1 MKTKIILATLLMLA
15 LPMTAKN
22 KKDGNKFAEQKA
34 VLTGIW
40 QQCLPQPTADGGI
53 HVRFIPQYKILC
65 GDGTF
70 YNMAQMNPSAP
81 AALYVSGTWSMA
93 SDSTF
98 VEHIETIDT
107 DTKSKGMDNELT
119 FRLFEDNNVLGI
131 TYTMPGNGMR
141 GKEVWMRVQKGDA
154 VAIAQKY
161 FERQNG
167 ILSDGNNTLR
177 NQQNLII
184 EEGQESDENLS
195 LTENPRGIYK
205 LMSLKGNREI
215 KPYIGDIY
223 KIVTDSVTMRLQVNN
238 ANRKIFMID
247 IPDFRPFNYTGAR
260 TDLDLI
266 DKSTRVYDSN
276 SKRFTQKW
284 WSTIPNHT
292 IFPYNQWCY
301 EYYESGKYS
310 EAAKPIFDELRTSQ
324 QSDPKNQL
332 IGTWKSTMEIQMIA
346 GDGVENWVENLK
358 KVDNWK
364 DMLAYL
370 NQTNPKREYDQNDF
384 AEYYIFTPSKHF
396 FFAMFYKRQLVAGEY
411 DNITYNGKETFVSGD
426 NHNRRIYWL
435 TKDAFVMNSNPV
447 GKEKWCIYERV
458 TDKNTMLSR
467 ICSHFI
473 QHKE

>member
-22 KKDGNKFAEQKA
+22 KKEQNKFAKKA

-40 QQCLPQPTADGGI
+40 QQCLPQPTADSGI

-301 EYYESGKYS
+301 EFYESGKYS

-332 IGTWKSTMEIQMIA
+332 IGTWK
-346 GDGVENWVENLK
+346 
-358 KVDNWK
+358 
-364 DMLAYL
+364 
-370 NQTNPKREYDQNDF
+370 
-384 AEYYIFTPSKHF
+384 
-396 FFAMFYKRQLVAGEY
+396 YK
-411 DNITYNGKETFVSGD
+411 
-426 NHNRRIYWL
+426 
-435 TKDAFVMNSNPV
+435 
-447 GKEKWCIYERV
+447 
-458 TDKNTMLSR
+458 
-467 ICSHFI
+467 
-473 QHKE
+473 

>member
-22 KKDGNKFAEQKA
+22 EKNGNKFASQKA

-161 FERQNG
+161 FERLNG
-167 ILSDGNNTLR
+167 IQSDGNNTLR

-205 LMSLKGNREI
+205 LMGVKGKRLV
-215 KPYIGDIY
+215 KPYFSDLY
-223 KIVTDSVTMRLQVNN
+223 KICTDSVTMRFLINDRN
-238 ANRKIFMID
+238 PHLFRID
-247 IPDFRPFNYTGAR
+247 VPDFQVFNYTGEK
-260 TDLDLI
+260 TENNET
-266 DKSTRVYDSN
+266 DKSIRIFDSN

-284 WSTIPNHT
+284 WSTLSNHS
-292 IFPYNQWCY
+292 FYPDNDWAY
-301 EYYESGKYS
+301 EYYESGNYT
-310 EAAKPIFDELRTSQ
+310 EASKPIFDALTMSQ
-324 QSDPKNQL
+324 QPNTTHPL
-332 IGTWKSTMEIQMIA
+332 VGTWQFINTIDKVHGIDGKETKEI
-346 GDGVENWVENLK
+346 ENWIKHLQ

-364 DMLAYL
+364 DIIAYI
-370 NQTNPKREYDQNDF
+370 RQNDEF
-384 AEYYIFTPSKHF
+384 HKNFSEYLLFTPSH
-396 FFAMFYKRQLVAGEY
+396 LVRVIQPEEGLMASGG
-411 DNITYNGKETFVSGD
+411 ISKIFYNGKDSFVENNGKS
-426 NHNRRIYWL
+426 RKAYWL
-435 TKDAFVMNSNPV
+435 TDDAFILETSE
-447 GKEKWCIYERV
+447 GYQIYERLK
-458 TDKNTMLSR
+458 DDQTMLSR

>member
-22 KKDGNKFAEQKA
+22 EKNGNKFASQKA

-161 FERQNG
+161 FERLNG
-167 ILSDGNNTLR
+167 IQSDGNNTLR

-205 LMSLKGNREI
+205 LMGVKGKRLV
-215 KPYIGDIY
+215 KPYFSDLY
-223 KIVTDSVTMRLQVNN
+223 KICTDSVTMRFLINDRN
-238 ANRKIFMID
+238 PHLFRID
-247 IPDFRPFNYTGAR
+247 VPDFQVFNYTGEK
-260 TDLDLI
+260 TENNET
-266 DKSTRVYDSN
+266 DKSIRIFDSN

-284 WSTIPNHT
+284 WSTLSNHS
-292 IFPYNQWCY
+292 FYPDNDWAY
-301 EYYESGKYS
+301 EYYESGNYT
-310 EAAKPIFDELRTSQ
+310 EASKPIFDALTMSQ
-324 QSDPKNQL
+324 QPNTTHPL
-332 IGTWKSTMEIQMIA
+332 VGTWQFINTIDKVHGIDGKETKEI
-346 GDGVENWVENLK
+346 ENWIKHLQ

-364 DMLAYL
+364 DIIAYI
-370 NQTNPKREYDQNDF
+370 RQNDEF
-384 AEYYIFTPSKHF
+384 HKNFSEYLLFTPSH
-396 FFAMFYKRQLVAGEY
+396 LVRVIQPEEGLMASGG
-411 DNITYNGKETFVSGD
+411 ISKIFYNGKDSFVENNGKS
-426 NHNRRIYWL
+426 RKAYWL
-435 TKDAFVMNSNPV
+435 TDDAFIFETSE
-447 GKEKWCIYERV
+447 GYQIYERLK
-458 TDKNTMLSR
+458 DDQTMLNR
-467 ICSHFI
+467 IGSHFV

>member
-15 LPMTAKN
+15 LSMTATN
-22 KKDGNKFAEQKA
+22 KKNSNKFAEQKA
-34 VLTGIW
+34 RLTGIW
-40 QQCLPQPTADGGI
+40 QQCLPMTTNDGGRQI
-53 HVRFIPQYKILC
+53 RFLPHFKILSS
-65 GDGTF
+65 DGTF
-70 YNMAQMNPSAP
+70 CNMSQVNSVAP
-81 AALYVSGTWSMA
+81 AALFATGEWRIT

-98 VEHIETIDT
+98 VEHLATNANSVYEG
-107 DTKSKGMDNELT
+107 KDNELT
-119 FRLFEDNNVLGI
+119 FRLPMGNQVLEVF
-131 TYTMPGNGMR
+131 YTMPGDTR
-141 GKEVWMRVQKGDA
+141 RIREAWIRVQEGDA

-167 ILSDGNNTLR
+167 IQSDGNNPLR

-238 ANRKIFMID
+238 SNRLFMID
-247 IPDFRPFNYTGAR
+247 IPDFRPFDYTGPR
-260 TDLDLI
+260 NDLDMI

-310 EAAKPIFDELRTSQ
+310 EAAKPIFDELTTSQ
-324 QSDPKNQL
+324 QPDAKNQL
-332 IGTWKSTMEIQMIA
+332 VGTWKNTMEIQMMTGI
-346 GDGVENWVENLK
+346 GQENGVENWVESLK

-364 DMLAYL
+364 EMLAYL
-370 NQTNPKREYDQNDF
+370 NQTNTKREYNDNDF
-384 AEYYIFTPSKHF
+384 AEYSIFTPSKHF
-396 FFAMFYKRQLVAGEY
+396 FIAMFYKRQIVAGEY
-411 DNITYNGKETFVSGD
+411 QNITYNGEETFV
-426 NHNRRIYWL
+426 Y
-435 TKDAFVMNSNPV
+435 
-447 GKEKWCIYERV
+447 
-458 TDKNTMLSR
+458 
-467 ICSHFI
+467 
-473 QHKE
+473 

>member
-15 LPMTAKN
+15 LPMTATN
-22 KKDGNKFAEQKA
+22 KKNGNKFAEQKA
-34 VLTGIW
+34 RLTGIW
-40 QQCLPQPTADGGI
+40 QQCLPMTTNDGGRQI
-53 HVRFIPQYKILC
+53 RFLPHFKILSS
-65 GDGTF
+65 DGTF
-70 YNMAQMNPSAP
+70 CNMSQASSVAP
-81 AALYVSGTWSMA
+81 AALFATGEWRIT

-98 VEHIETIDT
+98 VEHLATNANSVYEG
-107 DTKSKGMDNELT
+107 KDNELT
-119 FRLFEDNNVLGI
+119 FRLPMGNQVLEVF
-131 TYTMPGNGMR
+131 YTMPGDTR
-141 GKEVWMRVQKGDA
+141 RIREAWIRVQEGDA

-161 FERQNG
+161 FERLNG
-167 ILSDGNNTLR
+167 IQSDGNNTLR

-205 LMSLKGNREI
+205 LMALKGKEMI

-238 ANRKIFMID
+238 ANRKLFMID

-346 GDGVENWVENLK
+346 GDGVENWVEDLK

-364 DMLAYL
+364 EMLAYL
-370 NQTNPKREYDQNDF
+370 NQTNPKREYNQNDF

-411 DNITYNGKETFVSGD
+411 DNITYNGKETFISGD

-447 GKEKWCIYERV
+447 GKERWCIYERV

>member
-1 MKTKIILATLLMLA
+1 MENGDVINDAVYRRNNKVEDLFDVKLKFDVRDGAVADYATWISTLNSSILAGDDAYQLA
-15 LPMTAKN
+15 GGYGIRLTSDSLNGNYQNLKNNPYIDFTNPWWPSNIIEASDIGGNMFACIGNIEPLYYDMTYAIYFN
-22 KKDGNKFAEQKA
+22 KK
-34 VLTGIW
+34 I
-40 QQCLPQPTADGGI
+40 ADE
-53 HVRFIPQYKILC
+53 FK
-65 GDGTF
+65 
-70 YNMAQMNPSAP
+70 
-81 AALYVSGTWSMA
+81 
-93 SDSTF
+93 
-98 VEHIETIDT
+98 
-107 DTKSKGMDNELT
+107 
-119 FRLFEDNNVLGI
+119 
-131 TYTMPGNGMR
+131 
-141 GKEVWMRVQKGDA
+141 
-154 VAIAQKY
+154 
-161 FERQNG
+161 
-167 ILSDGNNTLR
+167 
-177 NQQNLII
+177 
-184 EEGQESDENLS
+184 
-195 LTENPRGIYK
+195 
-205 LMSLKGNREI
+205 
-215 KPYIGDIY
+215 IGDIY

-301 EYYESGKYS
+301 EFYESGKYS

-332 IGTWKSTMEIQMIA
+332 IGTWKNTMEIQMIA
-346 GDGVENWVENLK
+346 GDGVENWVENMK

-364 DMLAYL
+364 EMLAYL

-426 NHNRRIYWL
+426 NQNRRIYWL